1 MKFTE
6 NSTSRI
12 AAEAQSLL
20 NEIASLPEM
29 KLSAV
34 SKKSAMAVFMDIVN
48 GFIREGAM
56 RYFPGRKGGVDLR
69 ETPSDKS
76 EDRE

>member
-1 MKFTE
+1 MQGA
-6 NSTSRI
+6 RI
-12 AAEAQSLL
+12 CQAAFELSYRRRFVAFVRPS
-20 NEIASLPEM
+20 ETLPEQLDAGRKGISM
-29 KLSAV
+29 SDGIGILES
-34 SKKSAMAVFMDIVN
+34 
-48 GFIREGAM
+48 GAM

>member
-20 NEIASLPEM
+20 DEIASLPEM

-34 SKKSAMAVFMDIVN
+34 SKKSAMAVFVDIVN

-56 RYFPGRKGGVDLR
+56 ASARKAAQRLPPCGYPYRCLC
-69 ETPSDKS
+69 
-76 EDRE
+76 